1 MKQFV
6 TNNFILNLVGFSL
19 CEKKSQVV
27 VYARKPNT
35 SDNLDLY
42 LKKYCIRL
50 SRSYDHYYWDTF
62 PVLSPYDEVYFPVWG
77 WVNPIEMTP
86 IFIEADMGMKNRL
99 SVAVLRNRI
108 VKYFRHN
115 GIIAARGF
123 SGNPEIW
130 IPTQNPNNKEN
141 CCIFNKYVISPKY
154 KEQTEGWEFHVSFVG
169 TSKVASTPYYTYPN
183 LPQQGFSVVA
193 GREIINV
200 KHLMSHHLK
209 APESIFPIINPRI
222 SPIVNISPNRNR
234 VTDKYVQR
242 KQHIDDFLMKYMQ
255 TPTFKEAL
263 GISEIDTQW
272 FRFSNSYCYHIEPQF
287 REVLYGGGQLG
298 VAPYDD
304 LKNNGPYSIP
314 PKAVRFLFIYFQTK
328 DNTDIT
334 ACHQLEEFLR
344 NGIGTNN
351 SLYTYTR
358 IPLYKENEICLT
370 DHKNP
375 AANLRQEL
383 AKLQLDK
390 EIAYFA
396 YYISPLKEGEYSG
409 KYDYLY
415 SQIKEALLERN
426 IQSQAIYKHNPMS
439 NGFNYHIPNIAI
451 ATLAKLGGI
460 PYTLATP
467 RRTNDLIIGVGA
479 HLSKKK
485 GVRFVGSAF
494 SYDSRGMLRDFDC
507 FPDNDPNRIT
517 SNISTA
523 IDNFLRS
530 YGKPERL
537 VIHYYKTMSQREAL
551 PITQKLF
558 NLNLSIPVY
567 VITIYKSETEG
578 LIGFDTKKAD
588 YMPES
593 GTFLDMGGSFLLYNN
608 ERYLDIPK
616 KAKMLYPIKLKIQKI
631 CNGNPNSNLNMD
643 EVTDLITQVYQFSRL
658 SWKTIGMQNM
668 PITTLYPELAARI
681 VPFFTN
687 NTMPQAGRQ
696 TPWFL

>member
-1 MKQFV
+1 MKQFI
-6 TNNFILNLVGFSL
+6 TNNFILNLVRFSL
-19 CEKKSQVV
+19 RDKKSQAV

-50 SRSYDHYYWDTF
+50 SRSYDRFYWNNF
-62 PVLSPYDEVYFPVWG
+62 PALAPYDEVYFPVWG
-77 WVNPIEMTP
+77 YINTSEFIPIS
-86 IFIEADMGMKNRL
+86 IEVDMDIKSRL
-99 SVAVLRNRI
+99 SLAILRNRI
-108 VKYFRHN
+108 VNHFRYN
-115 GIIAARGF
+115 RIIAARGF

-130 IPTQNPNNKEN
+130 IPTQNPSNKEN

-154 KEQTEGWEFHVSFVG
+154 QEQTEGWEFHVSFVG
-169 TSKVASTPYYTYPN
+169 TSKVACNPYYTYPN
-183 LPQQGFSVVA
+183 LPQQGYSVAA
-193 GREIINV
+193 GCEIINI
-200 KHLMSHHLK
+200 KHLMSHHLQFPK
-209 APESIFPIINPRI
+209 NIFPIVNQRI
-222 SPIVNISPNRNR
+222 SSLLNITPNRTR
-234 VTDKYVQR
+234 VTNKYELR
-242 KQHIDDFLMKYMQ
+242 KQHLDNFLRQYMLAPAFIESLGLSNIDN
-255 TPTFKEAL
+255 E
-263 GISEIDTQW
+263 W
-272 FRFSNSYCYHIEPQF
+272 FRFPDSYCFHIEPQF
-287 REVLYGGGQLG
+287 RDVLYGGGQIG
-298 VAPYDD
+298 VVPYDG

-328 DNTDIT
+328 DNTNIT

-370 DHKNP
+370 DYNNP

-396 YYISPLKEGEYSG
+396 YYISPVKEGEIGG

-426 IQSQAIYKHNPMS
+426 IQSQAIYHKNPMS

-551 PITQKLF
+551 PITQKL
-558 NLNLSIPVY
+558 LRV
-567 VITIYKSETEG
+567 V
-578 LIGFDTKKAD
+578 
-588 YMPES
+588 
-593 GTFLDMGGSFLLYNN
+593 
-608 ERYLDIPK
+608 
-616 KAKMLYPIKLKIQKI
+616 LKIK
-631 CNGNPNSNLNMD
+631 S
-643 EVTDLITQVYQFSRL
+643 LI
-658 SWKTIGMQNM
+658 IN
-668 PITTLYPELAARI
+668 
-681 VPFFTN
+681 
-687 NTMPQAGRQ
+687 
-696 TPWFL
+696 

>member
-1 MKQFV
+1 MKQFI
-6 TNNFILNLVGFSL
+6 TNNFILNLVRFSL
-19 CEKKSQVV
+19 RDKKSQAV

-35 SDNLDLY
+35 SNNQDLY

-50 SRSYDHYYWDTF
+50 SRSYDRFYWNNF
-62 PVLSPYDEVYFPVWG
+62 PALAPYDEVYFPVWG
-77 WVNPIEMTP
+77 YINTSEFIPIS
-86 IFIEADMGMKNRL
+86 IEVDMDNKSRL
-99 SVAVLRNRI
+99 SLAILRNRI
-108 VKYFRHN
+108 VNHFRYN
-115 GIIAARGF
+115 RIIAARGF

-130 IPTQNPNNKEN
+130 IPTQNPSNKEN

-154 KEQTEGWEFHVSFVG
+154 QEQTEGWEFHVSFVG
-169 TSKVASTPYYTYPN
+169 TSKVACNPYYTYPN
-183 LPQQGFSVVA
+183 LPQQGYSVAA
-193 GREIINV
+193 GCEIINI
-200 KHLMSHHLK
+200 KHLMSHHLQFPK
-209 APESIFPIINPRI
+209 NIFPIVNQRI
-222 SPIVNISPNRNR
+222 SSLLNITPNRTR
-234 VTDKYVQR
+234 VTNKYELR
-242 KQHIDDFLMKYMQ
+242 KQHLDNFLRQYMLAPAFIESLGLSIIDN
-255 TPTFKEAL
+255 E
-263 GISEIDTQW
+263 W
-272 FRFSNSYCYHIEPQF
+272 FRFSNSNCYHIEPQF
-287 REVLYGGGQLG
+287 REVLYGGGQIG
-298 VAPYDD
+298 VVPYDG

-314 PKAVRFLFIYFQTK
+314 PKAVRFLFIYFQK
-328 DNTDIT
+328 NDNTNIT

-370 DHKNP
+370 DYNNP

-396 YYISPLKEGEYSG
+396 YYISPVKEGEIGG

-426 IQSQAIYKHNPMS
+426 IQSQVIYHKNPML

-551 PITQKLF
+551 PITQKLL

-578 LIGFDTKKAD
+578 LIGFDTTKAD

-681 VPFFTN
+681 VPFFIN